1 MPIHEYECKKCGI
14 TFEVYQRI
22 TETAKDVK
30 CPACGAE
37 DPERKISAF
46 SSCGTSSSSSGYAGG
61 GSCSSGGHSS
71 GFGWS

>member
-22 TETAKDVK
+22 TETGKDVK

-37 DPERKISAF
+37 YPERKISAF
-46 SSCGTSSSSSGYAGG
+46 SSCGTSSSSSYGGG

-71 GFGWS
+71 GFG